1 MPAPINRRLRRA
13 LSALCLAIALVA
25 PAAAP
30 AMPVGG
36 MSAPAITAAV
46 VGPDLCAVPGSVD
59 LPGAPGV
66 PIWGFALRPTPTTP
80 CSDVTAQLPGPGL
93 EFATGDVVTL
103 SVTNAIPGQTISL
116 IAPGLSFDPGPTDAA
131 PGETVTVTFTA
142 GAPGTYLYSSVGDA
156 GRQQAMG
163 LYGALLVCSTTPCPS
178 SGSQYGSP
186 YDRAATLVLS
196 EIDTALNTHLDPVT
210 NVPDPSSFDMRKWA
224 PGYWLING
232 RAHPDSPDI
241 TATAGDRVLLRYLSA
256 GPETV
261 TMTMLGMHGRVL
273 ARDAFP
279 LTNPIDVVSETVPA
293 GSTADMIATV
303 PAGTPSGTRLPLYNR
318 QLRLNNGAFSNPQ
331 FAPADGGG
339 MMTFLHV
346 P

>member
-1 MPAPINRRLRRA
+1 MTTMPAPNNRRPRRI
-13 LSALCLAIALVA
+13 LPALCLAVALLI
-25 PAAAP
+25 PAAGEAVSAGSPAAP
-30 AMPVGG
+30 A
-36 MSAPAITAAV
+36 STAAAV
-46 VGPDLCAVPGSVD
+46 DPDLCAVPGTVG
-59 LPGAPGV
+59 LPGAANV
-66 PIWGFALRPTPTTP
+66 PIWGFALRPTPSTP
-80 CSDVTAQLPGPGL
+80 CSAVTAQLPGPVL

-103 SVTNAIPGQTISL
+103 NVENAIPGQTLSL
-116 IAPGLSFDPGPTDAA
+116 TAPGLSLDPGPTDAA
-131 PGETVTVTFTA
+131 PGQTVTVTFTA

-186 YDRAATLVLS
+186 YDRASTLVLS
-196 EIDTALNTHLDPVT
+196 QIDTALNTDPLG
-210 NVPDPSSFDMRKWA
+210 PDHFDMRKWA

-232 RAHPDSPDI
+232 KAHPDSPDI
-241 TATAGDRVLLRYLSA
+241 TAAAGDRVLLRYLSA

-318 QLRLNNGAFSNPQ
+318 QLRLNNGAFGDSQ

>member
-1 MPAPINRRLRRA
+1 MSAPINGRLRRT
-13 LSALCLAIALVA
+13 LSAVCLAIALVT
-25 PAAAP
+25 PAAAQ
-30 AMPVGG
+30 AMPVSDP
-36 MSAPAITAAV
+36 SAPAITAAV
-46 VGPDLCAVPGSVD
+46 AGPDLCAVPGSVN
-59 LPGAPGV
+59 LPGAAGV

-80 CSDVTAQLPGPGL
+80 CSDVTAQLPGPVL
-93 EFATGDVVTL
+93 EFAAGDVVTL
-103 SVTNAIPGQTISL
+103 NVTNAIPGETISL
-116 IAPGLSFDPGPTDAA
+116 IAPGLSFDPGPTDAG
-131 PGETVTVTFTA
+131 PGETVTLTFTA
-142 GAPGTYLYSSVGDA
+142 GAPGTYLYSSVGNA

-163 LYGALLVCSTTPCPS
+163 LYGALLVCATTPCPS
-178 SGSQYGSP
+178 SGTQYGAP

-196 EIDTALNTHLDPVT
+196 EIDTSLNTGLDPG
-210 NVPDPSSFDMRKWA
+210 NSPHIWA
-224 PGYWLING
+224 PDYWLING
-232 RAHPDSPDI
+232 QAHPDSPDI
-241 TATAGDRVLLRYLSA
+241 TAAAGDRVLLRYLSA

-293 GSTADMIATV
+293 GSTTEMIATV
-303 PAGTPSGTRLPLYNR
+303 PAGTASGTRLPLYNR
-318 QLRLNNGAFSNPQ
+318 QLRLNNGAFGSSQ

>member
-1 MPAPINRRLRRA
+1 MPAPIKRRLRRT
-13 LSALCLAIALVA
+13 LPALCLAVALVTS
-25 PAAAP
+25 AAAR
-30 AMPVGG
+30 AMPLGG
-36 MSAPAITAAV
+36 PVAPAITAAAV
-46 VGPDLCAVPGSVD
+46 EADLCAVPGSVD
-59 LPGAPGV
+59 LPGAAGV
-66 PIWGFALRPTPTTP
+66 PIWGFALRPTITTP
-80 CSDVTAQLPGPGL
+80 CSGLTAQLPGPAL

-103 SVTNAIPGQTISL
+103 DVTNAIPGQTISI
-116 IAPGLSFDPGPTDAA
+116 IAPGLSFDPGPTEAG

-163 LYGALLVCSTTPCPS
+163 LYGALLVCATTPCPT

-186 YDRAATLVLS
+186 YDRASTLVLS
-196 EIDTALNTHLDPVT
+196 EIDTALNTDPLG
-210 NVPDPSSFDMRKWA
+210 PDHFNMRNWA

-232 RAHPDSPDI
+232 KAHPDSPDI
-241 TATAGDRVLLRYLSA
+241 TAAAGDRVLLRYLSA

-261 TMTMLGMHGRVL
+261 TMTMLGARGRVL

-279 LTNPIDVVSETVPA
+279 LTNPVDVVSETVPA

-318 QLRLNNGAFSNPQ
+318 QLRLNNGAFGSSQ

>member
-1 MPAPINRRLRRA
+1 MPVPINRRLRRA
-13 LSALCLAIALVA
+13 LSALSLAIALVT
-25 PAAAP
+25 PAAAQ
-30 AMPVGG
+30 AMPVGNPA
-36 MSAPAITAAV
+36 APTTTARV
-46 VGPDLCAVPGSVD
+46 IDPDLCAVPGSVD
-59 LPGAPGV
+59 LPGAAGV
-66 PIWGFALRPTPTTP
+66 PIWGFALKPTPTTP
-80 CSDVTAQLPGPGL
+80 CSDVTAQLPGPVL

-103 SVTNAIPGQTISL
+103 NVTNAIPDQTISL
-116 IAPGLSFDPGPTDAA
+116 TAPGLSFDPGPTDAG
-131 PGETVTVTFTA
+131 PGETVTITFTA

-163 LYGALLVCSTTPCPS
+163 LYGALLVCATTPCPT

-186 YDRAATLVLS
+186 YARASTLVLS
-196 EIDTALNTHLDPVT
+196 EIDTALNTDLLG
-210 NVPDPSSFDMRKWA
+210 PDHFDMRNWA

-232 RAHPDSPDI
+232 KAHPDSPDI
-241 TATAGDRVLLRYLSA
+241 TAAAGDRVLLRYLSA
-256 GPETV
+256 GPETA

-273 ARDAFP
+273 ARDAYP

-293 GSTADMIATV
+293 GSTADIIATV

-318 QLRLNNGAFSNPQ
+318 QLRLNNGAFSSSQ